1 MSGQVR
7 KKQRSLPYLLP
18 ILLLTVL
25 VFSNSLKNDFIPE
38 LDDDIYV
45 TENPM
50 IRDLS
55 VSGLKNIFSSFVAGN
70 YHPLTMLSLALD
82 YRIFGLNASGFHTT
96 NLLLHLLNTA
106 LVFILIGRLAS
117 DSRVA
122 ALVALFFAVHP
133 MHVESVSWIS
143 ERKDVL
149 YALFFLGA
157 LLSYVL
163 YLQRN
168 RSRKYWNFC
177 LLLFLGSLLSKP
189 MAVTLPAVLL
199 LLDFFH
205 NRKLSW
211 KTLVEKT
218 PFFLLSLVF
227 GVLTLVSQQPEAG
240 IRQLAATYSVLDRFL
255 IPARAVVFYLVKLF
269 VPTNLSAF
277 HYYPDKADGRLP
289 FEFYLAP
296 VILAAAFL
304 VFRIVVKSDKDLRRD
319 VVFGMLFFLFTIS
332 IVLQIIPAGRAYAA
346 ERYTYI
352 PYIGLFFIPA
362 RVTVRFLDSPSKKSG
377 LRKAVAAGVIIL
389 TASAFSVQSFRRNRV
404 WQDGLRLFTDVIE
417 KHPRAGHGYFIRGIF
432 KHNRLRDYAGALDDY
447 NKAAS
452 LRYRDP
458 HLYANRAGVRGIRGD
473 YEGALADSNR
483 AIDLNPDFDR
493 AYFNRG
499 TAKYFLKDMEGAA
512 KDFSEAFRLNP
523 ANGNAAF
530 MLGNAFF
537 ALEDRSQACESWR
550 KAFALGHAQARD
562 MLGTHCAPQR

>member
-1 MSGQVR
+1 M
-7 KKQRSLPYLLP
+7 KTKRSSYLLAI
-18 ILLLTVL
+18 ILLTGI
-25 VFSNSLKNDFIPE
+25 VFSNSLKNDFINE
-38 LDDDIYV
+38 LDDDVYV
-45 TENPM
+45 TDNQR
-50 IRDLS
+50 IGDLS
-55 VSGLKNIFSSFVAGN
+55 GPGLKNIFSSFVAGN

-82 YRIFGLNASGFHTT
+82 YRIFGLNASGFHAT
-96 NLLLHLLNTA
+96 NLLLHLLNTV
-106 LVFILIGRLAS
+106 LVFIFIGRLVS
-117 DSRVA
+117 DQRVA
-122 ALVALFFAVHP
+122 AFVALFFAVHP

-168 RSRKYWNFC
+168 RRRKYWNSC
-177 LLLFLGSLLSKP
+177 LLFFLGSLLSKP

-199 LLDFFH
+199 LLDFYH

-211 KTLVEKT
+211 KTLAEKT

-240 IRQLAATYSVLDRFL
+240 IRQLAATYSVLDRIL

-277 HYYPDKADGRLP
+277 HYYPEKSDGWLP

-296 VILAAAFL
+296 IILAAVFL
-304 VFRIVVKSDKDLRRD
+304 VLRAVVKSDHDLKRD

-352 PYIGLFFIPA
+352 PYIGLLFIPA
-362 RVTVRFLDSPSKKSG
+362 RGIMRFLDSPSKKSG
-377 LRKAVAAGVIIL
+377 LRKAVAAGIIIL
-389 TASAFSVQSFRRNRV
+389 IASAFSVQSYMRNRV

-417 KHPRAGHGYFIRGIF
+417 KSPKAGHAYFIRGVF

-447 NKAAS
+447 DRAAS
-452 LRYRDP
+452 LRYKDP
-458 HLYANRAGVRGIRGD
+458 HLYANRSGVRGIRGD

-499 TAKYFLKDMEGAA
+499 TAKYFLKDLQGAVM
-512 KDFSEAFRLNP
+512 DYSEAFRLNP
-523 ANGNAAF
+523 ANGDAAF
-530 MLGNAFF
+530 MLGNVFF
-537 ALEDRSQACESWR
+537 ALEDRSRACESWR
-550 KAFALGHAQARD
+550 QAFALGHAQARD
-562 MLGTHCAPQR
+562 MLGAHCAPQR